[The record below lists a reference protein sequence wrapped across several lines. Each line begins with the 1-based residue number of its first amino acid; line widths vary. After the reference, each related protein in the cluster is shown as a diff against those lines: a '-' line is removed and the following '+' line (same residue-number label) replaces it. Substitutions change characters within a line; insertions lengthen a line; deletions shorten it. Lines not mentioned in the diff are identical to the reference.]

1 MIIYTRLLHFKGLV
15 MKKNVFIVI
24 AAALLFGCGS
34 EEPQK
39 VAEAPKQP
47 EVQQAPPVQQAPE
60 PEVKPSC
67 PTGEPIFACSIKK
80 KPLTYC
86 QQDVSDTQE
95 VVLSTKIDGKE
106 VVAVASDAGKKS
118 PIKIQTVF
126 DKPMSYDTA
135 YFEDNGYTYALT
147 RCYGMCSQP
156 PWLTIFQGDKK
167 VAVAQCDEDSV
178 EADNFEKQYK
188 TDKKGR
194 MIKNA
199 LYQEK
204 KTNLNFDA
212 P

>member
-1 MIIYTRLLHFKGLV
+1 MNKKILIVLFGL
-15 MKKNVFIVI
+15 
-24 AAALLFGCGS
+24 ALLGCDSGQ
-34 EEPQK
+34 PQK

-47 EVQQAPPVQQAPE
+47 EAQQPAPAPQPAE

-67 PTGEPIFACSIKK
+67 PTGEPIFACTIKK

-86 QQDVSDTQE
+86 QQDVSDSQE
-95 VVLSTKIDGKE
+95 VVLSTKIDGKDI
-106 VVAVASDAGKKS
+106 VAVASDAGKKA
-118 PIKIQTVF
+118 PIKMQSVF
-126 DKPMSYDTA
+126 DKPVSYETA
-135 YFEDNGYTYALT
+135 YFEDGGFTYALT
-147 RCYGMCSQP
+147 RCYGMCTTP

-167 VAVAQCDEDSV
+167 VTVAQCDEDSV

-194 MIKNA
+194 MIKNG

-204 KTNLNFDA
+204 KSNLNFDA

>member
-1 MIIYTRLLHFKGLV
+1 
-15 MKKNVFIVI
+15 MKKIAFIAI
-24 AAALLFGCGS
+24 GTAFLFGCGS

-47 EVQQAPPVQQAPE
+47 EIQQPPAAQQAPE

-67 PTGEPIFACSIKK
+67 PTGEPIFACTVKK

-86 QQDVSDTQE
+86 QQDASDTQE
-95 VVLSTKIDGKE
+95 VVLSAKIDGRE
-106 VVAVASDAGKKS
+106 IVAVASDADKKA
-118 PIKIQTVF
+118 PIKMQSVF
-126 DKPMSYDTA
+126 DKPMTYATA

-147 RCYGMCSQP
+147 RCYGMCFTP

-178 EADNFEKQYK
+178 DADNFEKQYK

-194 MIKNA
+194 MIKNG

-204 KTNLNFDA
+204 KSNLNFDA